1 MGSEQTILIHTRS
14 VWRVVPGIIF
24 CVDHSNQP
32 PNTINSFNTSTLI
45 NNTMKIQGKFAERE
59 DFLGTG
65 GLSPRCNS
73 ETGADRLGCATEF
86 RKRINYS
93 EI

>member
-1 MGSEQTILIHTRS
+1 M
-14 VWRVVPGIIF
+14 PGIIF
-24 CVDHSNQP
+24 CVDHSNKP

-65 GLSPRCNS
+65 GLSPRCLTFCNS
-73 ETGADRLGCATEF
+73 ETGVDRLGCATEF

-93 EI
+93 AI